1 MQCRHREAA
10 RSNDEAGVCMP
21 RHSGTGQTV
30 RPSLATN
37 HTGQIRTAKENVGR
51 GATSLP
57 TLILSIHRSGSF
69 RLSFRIVP
77 VIVPH
82 RSIDVGLVTL
92 SVPLLVSISNL
103 LVPLLVTS
111 VPLLMTTMY
120 LLVTFHISPTLTC
133 DYWGRIETTILN
145 QSSFFSSSISGRVS
159 FSISGISLVV
169 VYVATPI
176 GLS

>member
-57 TLILSIHRSGSF
+57 TLILSIHHSGLF
-69 RLSFRIVP
+69 H
-77 VIVPH
+77 IVPH
-82 RSIDVGLVTL
+82 RSIDAGLVTL

-133 DYWGRIETTILN
+133 DYCGRIETTILN

-159 FSISGISLVV
+159 FSISGISFVV

-176 GLS
+176 GL

>member
-1 MQCRHREAA
+1 M
-10 RSNDEAGVCMP
+10 
-21 RHSGTGQTV
+21 
-30 RPSLATN
+30 
-37 HTGQIRTAKENVGR
+37 
-51 GATSLP
+51 P

-69 RLSFRIVP
+69 RIVP
-77 VIVPH
+77 DRSDYHSGLFRSLFHIVPH
-82 RSIDVGLVTL
+82 RSIDAGLVTL

-133 DYWGRIETTILN
+133 DYCGRIETTILN
-145 QSSFFSSSISGRVS
+145 QSSFFSSSISGRVF